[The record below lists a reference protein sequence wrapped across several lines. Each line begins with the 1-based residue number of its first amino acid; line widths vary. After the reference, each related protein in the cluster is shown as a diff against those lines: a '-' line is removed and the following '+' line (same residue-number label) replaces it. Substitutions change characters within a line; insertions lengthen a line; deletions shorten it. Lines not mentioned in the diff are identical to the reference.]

1 MAKAPKARRRD
12 PRPQRRA
19 VRYRV
24 QAPLDVTV
32 LRSGVPDTL
41 PGRAVNL
48 GDRGIGAVLAGEV
61 KPGEAVGV
69 EIRLPH
75 MADPLRMRALVKY
88 HDKLRCGMEF
98 VGLTPEQHA
107 LIREWVNKAKAQPE
121 PIVPSAPPGGKGSEW
136 ASSAVE
142 FPSRKRGK
150 GWIFLLGSAAILLAV
165 LWWRWNAGWAE
176 IESSLAN
183 QSQAEPRPQIHV
195 PAEEMEKLVTHRVDP
210 DYPAAARPA
219 NLQDVIVLDVLVSRD
234 GTVTDVQALNGPD
247 LLARA
252 ATDALRWWR
261 FQPYRVNGQAVAV
274 ETTVAV
280 EFKP

>member
-1 MAKAPKARRRD
+1 MAKAPKARRREA
-12 PRPQRRA
+12 RPQRRA

-48 GDRGIGAVLAGEV
+48 GDCGFGAVLAGEV
-61 KPGEAVGV
+61 KPGEIVGV

-88 HDKLRCGMEF
+88 HDRLRCGMEF
-98 VGLTPEQHA
+98 VGLTAQQQA
-107 LIREWVNKAKAQPE
+107 LIRDWVNQAKAQPE
-121 PIVPSAPPGGKGSEW
+121 PIVRATSPAGKGSEW
-136 ASSAVE
+136 ASSAVNLL
-142 FPSRKRGK
+142 PRKRGK
-150 GWIFLLGSAAILLAV
+150 GRIFLLCSAAILLAV

-176 IESSLAN
+176 IEAGLPN
-183 QSQAEPRPQIHV
+183 QPQVEQRPQIHV

-219 NLQDVIVLDVLVSRD
+219 HLQGVIVLDVVVSRE
-234 GTVTDVQALNGPD
+234 GSVTDVQPLNGPD
-247 LLARA
+247 VLARA
-252 ATDALRWWR
+252 AMDALRWWR
-261 FQPYRVNGQAVAV
+261 FEPYRVNGQPVPV

>member
-1 MAKAPKARRRD
+1 MAKAPKARRREAG
-12 PRPQRRA
+12 PQRRA

-48 GDRGIGAVLAGEV
+48 GDCGFGAVLAGEV
-61 KPGEAVGV
+61 KPGETVGV

-75 MADPLRMRALVKY
+75 MTDPLRMRALVKY
-88 HDKLRCGMEF
+88 HDRLRCGMEF
-98 VGLTPEQHA
+98 VGLTAEQHA
-107 LIREWVNKAKAQPE
+107 LIRDWVNKAKAQPE
-121 PIVPSAPPGGKGSEW
+121 PIVPGAPPSGKGSQW
-136 ASSAVE
+136 VSSAVDL
-142 FPSRKRGK
+142 PRRKRGK
-150 GWIFLLGSAAILLAV
+150 GWIFLLGSGAIFLAV

-176 IESSLAN
+176 IESGLAN
-183 QSQAEPRPQIHV
+183 QTQVEQRPQIHV

-219 NLQDVIVLDVLVSRD
+219 NLQGVIVLDVAVSRE

-247 LLARA
+247 VLARA

-261 FQPYRVNGQAVAV
+261 FEPYRVNGQPVPV